1 MNSFCG
7 AAQPQHPAM
16 EHLSGNQLSTVVAAM
31 TPLPDR
37 LYFGL
42 PSALRDL
49 NDLLCTL
56 IVDEQMDNGQAARAA
71 GVPESVVAAYRKA
84 TLV

>member
-1 MNSFCG
+1 MTNNNDVTQ
-7 AAQPQHPAM
+7 AQHPAM
-16 EHLSGNQLSTVVAAM
+16 RHLSGKQLSKVVAAM
-31 TPLPDR
+31 TALPDR

-42 PSALRDL
+42 PEALRDL

-56 IVDEQMDNGQAARAA
+56 VVDERMDDGQAAQAA
-71 GVPESVVAAYRKA
+71 GVPQSVVVAYRKA